1 MTAPYHPYYLGPAGA
16 LTAIPLAESVTP
28 DIIPVQA
35 VNSSIDGTATVER
48 FGTKRSWKLDYKG
61 LTEDLESML
70 TMALSGALAG
80 PLYLVDPLT
89 TNLLSPIV
97 ATTGS
102 APGRNPFTTSAPGLS
117 ADIVAAAAPFAVMPG
132 HRNQLTSVN
141 ASGST
146 QILSSPSVPV
156 RPVVHT
162 FSVYVKASAN
172 ASVLLSDGTS
182 VIGAGST
189 GTPSAWTRVTVSATS
204 SSGALVPMFS
214 VPVGATLQAAAL
226 QLEAGATATPWRP
239 GGGVCRV
246 YVSSMDRSSF
256 LWPYRDNAVTI
267 SEV

>member
-1 MTAPYHPYYLGPAGA
+1 M
-16 LTAIPLAESVTP
+16 TP

-61 LTEDLESML
+61 LTEDLESIL
-70 TMALSGALAG
+70 TMALTGALAG

-97 ATTGS
+97 ATAGS
-102 APGRNPFTTSAPGLS
+102 TPGRNPFTTSVPGLS
-117 ADIVAAAAPFAVMPG
+117 ADIVAATAPFAVTPG
-132 HRNQLTSVN
+132 HRNQVTSVN
-141 ASGST
+141 SSGVT
-146 QILSSPSVPV
+146 QTLWTPAVPV

-162 FSVYVKASAN
+162 FSAYVKASAN
-172 ASVLLSDGTS
+172 VGVQLSDGNA
-182 VIGAGST
+182 VIGTAST
-189 GTPSAWTRVTVSATS
+189 GTPSAWTRVSVSATS
-204 SSGALVPMFS
+204 ATGTLLPTFS
-214 VPVGATLQAAAL
+214 VPNGATLQLAAL
-226 QLEAGATATPWRP
+226 QLEASATATPWRP

-246 YVSSMDRSSF
+246 YVSSADRSSV